1 MSKVQTGVVV
11 GKDFRPPGGAPPE
24 DWCYLVIDVADD
36 DRVAIRLHSS
46 KVETASLGDRVTFRK
61 PTRPNKPVHKLD
73 IVGFERP

>member
-61 PTRPNKPVHKLD
+61 PIRPNKPVHKLD
-73 IVGFERP
+73 IIGFERQ

>member
-73 IVGFERP
+73 IVGFERQ